1 MTFYCSP
8 PPLLVQCRTD
18 GTVYQVP
25 TSYRV
30 IPSVVVGEGDEDQVI
45 PACTR
50 SPFNSRCTFVICVVS
65 TVCTTI
71 AACLLP
77 SLSMHCT
84 RNIPQAPLRSISSVQ
99 TTPTLNDFP
108 FPVSDCGH
116 PNRAHDALLCPCLTH
131 VRIVL
136 WLYKTSSHG
145 ALVLSLPRTNTKPR
159 HTNVFPSLLS
169 LLHSPAQFRVTHPFH
184 PRPMLSYRF
193 SQSSSVSDCCCCC
206 DTNKE
211 HFQI

>member
-30 IPSVVVGEGDEDQVI
+30 IPSVFVGEGEEDQVI

-84 RNIPQAPLRSISSVQ
+84 RNIPQAPLLSISSVQ

-136 WLYKTSSHG
+136 YIQSWGSG
-145 ALVLSLPRTNTKPR
+145 
-159 HTNVFPSLLS
+159 SLLAS
-169 LLHSPAQFRVTHPFH
+169 YKHQTAPYQRVPV
-184 PRPMLSYRF
+184 PSF
-193 SQSSSVSDCCCCC
+193 SSTFSSSVQS
-206 DTNKE
+206 
-211 HFQI
+211 HPPIPSPSYAILSL